1 MQEKTFYGVSSMFPL
16 YYDRGEN
23 KILLHLRE
31 EELKKVKKEVE
42 ETMVKL
48 GKLVKEAEEKK
59 ILNYMED
66 HPYQRAVLK
75 KELDEL
81 ELKKEKLELEVQ
93 ERMEKEQQFLEW
105 EQEVEEEEKMMM
117 KKMMKKNK

>member
-1 MQEKTFYGVSSMFPL
+1 MQEKTFFGVSSMFPL
-16 YYDRGEN
+16 QYDRGEN
-23 KILLHLRE
+23 KILLHQRE
-31 EELKKVKKEVE
+31 EELKKVKKEAE

-48 GKLVKEAEEKK
+48 GRLVKEAEEKK

-66 HPYQRAVLK
+66 HPYYRAVLK

-81 ELKKEKLELEVQ
+81 ELKKEKLEQEVQ

-105 EQEVEEEEKMMM
+105 EQAMEEEEKMMM
-117 KKMMKKNK
+117 EKMMKKSK